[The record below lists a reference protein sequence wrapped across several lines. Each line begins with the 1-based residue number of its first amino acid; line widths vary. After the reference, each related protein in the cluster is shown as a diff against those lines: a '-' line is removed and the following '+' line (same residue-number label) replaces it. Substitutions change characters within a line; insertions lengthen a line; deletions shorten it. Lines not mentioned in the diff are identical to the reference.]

1 MRHSDKRENDSK
13 WKKRGFSLGKI
24 ILRQPLENLVRSLVD
39 IFPLIFMRNDG
50 ENNGQGNTN
59 AEPAQG
65 GAEGNPKERNDKASW
80 ANVGGADK
88 DDNK

>member
-1 MRHSDKRENDSK
+1 
-13 WKKRGFSLGKI
+13 
-24 ILRQPLENLVRSLVD
+24 
-39 IFPLIFMRNDG
+39 MRNDG